1 MIEWLRDKFSS
12 LVGFCFVLFVIFF
25 TATGAIV
32 GSIIGETVGA
42 ILGLV
47 IGILIGIVFG
57 IMIFGFVATIINI
70 SETID
75 YIYEDAEEIKEL
87 LSNSAQA
94 SSQEQSSESETTY
107 VNPEPKVSVLGDYK
121 ICKKCGTK
129 NPSKNVTCKDC
140 GEYL

>member
-12 LVGFCFVLFVIFF
+12 LVGFCFVLFVIIF
-25 TATGAIV
+25 AVTGAVV
-32 GSIIGETVGA
+32 GSSIGETGGA

-47 IGILIGIVFG
+47 IGVLIGIVFG

-75 YIYEDAEEIKEL
+75 CIYGDAEEIKKL
-87 LSNSAQA
+87 LSNSTQL
-94 SSQEQSSESETTY
+94 SSQEQSSESGTSY
-107 VNPEPKVSVLGDYK
+107 LNPEPVASVSGDYK
-121 ICKKCGTK
+121 TCKKCGTK